1 MNREDYVKEVQ
12 RQLDNDQY
20 YEKVQTDFSPAA
32 IQNVIKCVEEIEN
45 IEPNIRNEFDVF
57 PENLRTP
64 QFYILPKIHKTFDD
78 NLPLGYPGRPIVS
91 AYDSCM
97 DHISKYVDHILQPF
111 VQSLPSYIKDTNDF
125 ITKLKQHKLSNHK
138 TFLVTL
144 DVNSLYT
151 NIPHTEGIEA
161 CKYFL
166 ENSNYNGRLSVD
178 SVCKLIQTVLENNFF
193 KFNNDNYLQ
202 KAGTAM
208 GSPMAPSFASL
219 FMGKLEQS
227 FLSSCELKPD
237 VWFRFLDD
245 IFMLWSHS
253 LDELKKFIELLNTV
267 HPMIKFT
274 YNISESEVSFLDV
287 DVSIDDEHNIS
298 TNVHVKPTNIHQY
311 VDYSSCHPK
320 ACKNGIPYSQAK
332 RYRRIC
338 SDENQFFGNIEQ
350 LRQHFLVRNYPES
363 VINTAF
369 EKVMCMSQ
377 DDALRASVKQ
387 DQNIVPFVVEYNTS
401 LPNIGNINNKYWDL
415 LQLSD
420 NPAVKMLHLCKPTM
434 AFKRP
439 KNLKDIL
446 VKTDFHKLSDIN
458 FTSSKCNR
466 SRCSHCSYI
475 TESDS
480 FNSSQYWNDCQPLDL
495 ITFELEHFVMEGTS
509 LADHITGA
517 MRSKVLSPRH
527 QMIHS

>member
-91 AYDSCM
+91 AYDSCT

-202 KAGTAM
+202 KTGTAM

-219 FMGKLEQS
+219 FM
-227 FLSSCELKPD
+227 
-237 VWFRFLDD
+237 
-245 IFMLWSHS
+245 
-253 LDELKKFIELLNTV
+253 
-267 HPMIKFT
+267 
-274 YNISESEVSFLDV
+274 DV
-287 DVSIDDEHNIS
+287 DVSIDDEHNLS

-320 ACKNGIPYSQAK
+320 ACKDGIHYSQAK

-401 LPNIGNINNKYWDL
+401 LPNIGNIINKYWDL

-446 VKTDFHKLSDIN
+446 VKTDFHMLPDVN

-480 FNSSQYWNDCQPLDL
+480 FNSSQFFMPIID
-495 ITFELEHFVMEGTS
+495 ES
-509 LADHITGA
+509 
-517 MRSKVLSPRH
+517 
-527 QMIHS
+527 IHTLLYGFDFGIPF